1 MKRKL
6 ALILSLAL
14 CGGLVTACGNGPSQE
29 AVQSETAEVQTADPA
44 EATES
49 PAPQEPQEE
58 VVKEEVTTEEGIVA
72 KGDPEK
78 KALLVVSFGTSY
90 NDTREVTIEAIEKD
104 LAAAFPEYETRRA
117 FTSQIIINKLA
128 ERDGLEID
136 NVKEAM
142 ERLVADGVGTL
153 LVQPS
158 HVMNGYE
165 YDDMMAEINPYADHF
180 ANLYIGTPLL
190 TASED
195 YGKVADALLAEYT
208 PAEDTALVFMGH
220 GSHHFANATYAAL
233 DYFFKAEGHPN
244 VFVGTV
250 EGFPEVDTV
259 LAQVDEA
266 GYRKVL
272 LAPLMVVAGDHATN
286 DMAGDE
292 EDSWKVIFKSA
303 GYEVETALKGMGEI
317 PAIRGLYVEHAQAA
331 LQADED

>member
-14 CGGLVTACGNGPSQE
+14 CGSLLAACGNQSRQPATTAAQATSLDDTAGSPSRE
-29 AVQSETAEVQTADPA
+29 E
-44 EATES
+44 
-49 PAPQEPQEE
+49 APQNAVTEIVSE
-58 VVKEEVTTEEGIVA
+58 KENIVA
-72 KGDPEK
+72 QGDPEK

-90 NDTREVTIEAIEKD
+90 NDTREVTIDAIEKD
-104 LAAAFPEYETRRA
+104 LAAAFPDHEMRRA

-136 NVKEAM
+136 NVAQAM
-142 ERLVADGVGTL
+142 ERLVTDGVGTL

-165 YDDMMAEINPYADHF
+165 YDDMMAEIAPF
-180 ANLYIGTPLL
+180 AERFVNLHIGTPLL

-195 YGKVADALLAEYT
+195 YGKVAKALLVEYA

-220 GSHHFANATYAAL
+220 GSRHFANATYAAL
-233 DYFFKAEGHPN
+233 DYYFKAEGHPN
-244 VFVGTV
+244 VFVGVV

-259 LAQVDEA
+259 LAQIDKA

-272 LAPLMVVAGDHATN
+272 LAPLMVVAGDHASN

-303 GYEVETALKGMGEI
+303 GYEVDAVLKGMGEI
-317 PAIRGLYVEHAQAA
+317 PAIRALYVEHAQTA
-331 LQADED
+331 LQADER